1 MNQTKHNM
9 NLALDRLLSDV
20 EQDNLNAHVEA
31 APGDAIFW
39 DRLQAVDGMLR
50 NAPTLEA
57 PPDFCDRLMIALA
70 ARSELSPAQR
80 PSLGPVL
87 GLALAVII
95 TAPLALISARLLE
108 HWLADPTAI
117 NSFFNTVWQPILYF
131 LNTIVQIGATALALF
146 IPITLAGMGLLWLTS
161 PRRGETTYR
170 IPVTAA

>member
-1 MNQTKHNM
+1 MNQTKRNM

-20 EQDNLNAHVEA
+20 EQDNLDAHIEA

-57 PPDFCDRLMIALA
+57 PPDFCDRFMIALA
-70 ARSELSPAQR
+70 ARAETRSAQR

-95 TAPLALISARLLE
+95 TAPLAFVSVWLLE
-108 HWLADPTAI
+108 RWLADPTAI
-117 NSFFNTVWQPILYF
+117 NSFLNTVWQPILYF
-131 LNTIVQIGATALALF
+131 LNTVVQIGATVLALL
-146 IPITLAGMGLLWLTS
+146 IPVALTGAGLLWLTS